1 LSCGQ
6 LLMRVV
12 VKPSSATVTRDT
24 FLKTVPDPNN
34 PPPATIQV
42 AFYDE
47 GNNHSNNL
55 EDPLT
60 DGTNNLIHALG
71 GADTI
76 ISGAGD
82 DQLYG
87 DGGTDEI
94 YGGLGDDRLYGGSE
108 ADQLFGD
115 NVAVSTSGG
124 NDFLDGGDGND
135 LVQGG
140 AGRGIVFGGAG
151 NKHLN
156 CA

>member
-1 LSCGQ
+1 MWMKAEMKLTAVSITPDS
-6 LLMRVV
+6 V
-12 VKPSSATVTRDT
+12 SSRRDHSMLT
-24 FLKTVPDPNN
+24 
-34 PPPATIQV
+34 PPATIQV
-42 AFYDE
+42 AFFDE

-94 YGGLGDDRLYGGSE
+94 YGGLGNDRLY
-108 ADQLFGD
+108 AICMIFQDRTAATTRL
-115 NVAVSTSGG
+115 
-124 NDFLDGGDGND
+124 
-135 LVQGG
+135 
-140 AGRGIVFGGAG
+140 R
-151 NKHLN
+151 
-156 CA
+156 CR